1 MTIAVS
7 IKVSATPFPC
17 LNACR
22 WCSVAA
28 IPAFVYA
35 TSMIFIAAVAI
46 KMAKT
51 IFSTS
56 KTFQMAVAH

>member
-1 MTIAVS
+1 MTIAVW
-7 IKVSATPFPC
+7 IKVSATPFLC
-17 LNACR
+17 LNVCR
-22 WCSVAA
+22 SYSAAA
-28 IPAFVYA
+28 IPVFVYA
-35 TSMIFIAAVAI
+35 TNMIFIAAVAI